1 MPLDPFLVPFL
12 ETLPGTP
19 PSIDDWPAFRAA
31 DDAAANALVGPV
43 IEPGPPVQNV
53 ETVVIPVR
61 GGSVTA
67 AVYTPFSD
75 GPHPLHLYLHGGG
88 FVFGSA
94 HTAPVDAL
102 CRERKVAADCVTVAV
117 NYRKAPEH
125 QYPTGLADAQ
135 DALLWAVDHAEEL
148 GIDPSRISIGG
159 GSAGANLAAA
169 LTLKLRDE
177 DGPRVMFQ
185 LLEVPA
191 LDLTFQSPSV
201 QEHATGYGLD
211 LPTLHML
218 GPLYLA
224 DTARAAA
231 DPYISP
237 LLAEDLSGLP
247 KTYAMS
253 AEFDPL
259 RDDAP
264 RFVDRLRASGV
275 PASGYLGRGHIHG
288 SGAYTAAME
297 SARRWRQH
305 ALTALTA
312 AHQPEAPQ

>member
-1 MPLDPFLVPFL
+1 MPLDPFLVAFL
-12 ETLPGTP
+12 EALPRNP
-19 PSIDDWPAFRAA
+19 PSIDDWSAFRAA
-31 DDAAANALVGPV
+31 DDVNANALIGPV
-43 IEPGPPVQNV
+43 IEPGPSVQHV

-67 AVYTPFSD
+67 AVYTPFSV

-102 CRERKVAADCVTVAV
+102 CRERTVAADCVTMAV

-125 QYPTGLADAQ
+125 QYPIGLDDAHS
-135 DALLWAVDHAEEL
+135 ALLWAVEHADAL
-148 GIDPSRISIGG
+148 GINADRISIGG

-177 DGPRVMFQ
+177 TGPRIMFQ

-201 QEHATGYGLD
+201 QENATGYGLD
-211 LPTLHML
+211 LQTLQML

-224 DTARAAA
+224 NTACAAA

-247 KTYAMS
+247 ATLAMS

-259 RDDAP
+259 RDDGP
-264 RFVDRLRASGV
+264 RFVERLRASGV
-275 PASGYLGRGHIHG
+275 PASGYLGYGHIHG

-305 ALTALTA
+305 ALTALKA
-312 AHQPEAPQ
+312 AHQPEVRR

>member
-12 ETLPGTP
+12 KALPKTP
-19 PSIDDWPAFRAA
+19 PRIDDWSAFRAA
-31 DDAAANALVGPV
+31 DDANANALVGPI
-43 IEPGPPVQNV
+43 IEPGPPVQHV
-53 ETVVIPVR
+53 ETVVIPVQ

-102 CRERKVAADCVTVAV
+102 CRERTVAADCVTMAV

-125 QYPTGLADAQ
+125 QYPIGLDDAHS
-135 DALLWAVDHAEEL
+135 ALLWAVEHADTL
-148 GIDPSRISIGG
+148 GVDADRISVGG

-169 LTLKLRDE
+169 LTIRLRDE
-177 DGPRVMFQ
+177 NGPRIMFQ

-201 QEHATGYGLD
+201 HENAIGYGLD
-211 LPTLHML
+211 LPTLQML
-218 GPLYLA
+218 GPLYLS
-224 DTARAAA
+224 DTTRAAA
-231 DPYISP
+231 DPCISP
-237 LLAEDLSGLP
+237 LLADDLSGLP
-247 KTYAMS
+247 TTYAMS

-259 RDDAP
+259 RDDGP
-264 RFVDRLRASGV
+264 RFVDRLKASGV
-275 PASGYLGRGHIHG
+275 PASGYLGRGHVHG

-305 ALTALTA
+305 ALTALTT
-312 AHQPEAPQ
+312 AHQPGMLP